1 MSVDESTG
9 AASQV
14 GSAPHPQAIA
24 AMGPLRAID
33 AKRGDLWF
41 LGDTGLGATLAQL
54 SLADGTVKNEC
65 QVPGIEEVEY
75 VAIGQTLELD
85 AATDS
90 LVMSGATTKGTHHFL
105 RMPLG
110 SPCANFSVVGDVPFG
125 VELPMI
131 MGSAIDA
138 ASQRLFF
145 TISND
150 AGSAH
155 GVAVVDLAT
164 GNLTRVMPYLTDVYL
179 GGMVW
184 ADGAGADGKGALIG
198 VQIGGSGLVLLTLSP
213 DSGSLSSKPI
223 DTGSFDFDQLL
234 GNDGVVLAH
243 DAKNGLLFV
252 PLGKH
257 TEDDVMYIAKVDIAQ
272 AKVTSAPKLTV
283 DAGIAELL
291 MLEYLAPQ

>member
-75 VAIGQTLELD
+75 VGIGQTLELD

-125 VELPMI
+125 VELPMFLW
-131 MGSAIDA
+131 
-138 ASQRLFF
+138 RE
-145 TISND
+145 
-150 AGSAH
+150 
-155 GVAVVDLAT
+155 
-164 GNLTRVMPYLTDVYL
+164 
-179 GGMVW
+179 
-184 ADGAGADGKGALIG
+184 GA
-198 VQIGGSGLVLLTLSP
+198 
-213 DSGSLSSKPI
+213 
-223 DTGSFDFDQLL
+223 
-234 GNDGVVLAH
+234 
-243 DAKNGLLFV
+243 
-252 PLGKH
+252 
-257 TEDDVMYIAKVDIAQ
+257 
-272 AKVTSAPKLTV
+272 
-283 DAGIAELL
+283 
-291 MLEYLAPQ
+291 

>member
-1 MSVDESTG
+1 
-9 AASQV
+9 
-14 GSAPHPQAIA
+14 
-24 AMGPLRAID
+24 
-33 AKRGDLWF
+33 
-41 LGDTGLGATLAQL
+41 
-54 SLADGTVKNEC
+54 
-65 QVPGIEEVEY
+65 
-75 VAIGQTLELD
+75 
-85 AATDS
+85 
-90 LVMSGATTKGTHHFL
+90 
-105 RMPLG
+105 MPLG

-145 TISND
+145 MISND

-213 DSGSLSSKPI
+213 DSGSLS
-223 DTGSFDFDQLL
+223 
-234 GNDGVVLAH
+234 
-243 DAKNGLLFV
+243 
-252 PLGKH
+252 
-257 TEDDVMYIAKVDIAQ
+257 
-272 AKVTSAPKLTV
+272 
-283 DAGIAELL
+283 
-291 MLEYLAPQ
+291 